1 MFENAAR
8 EDFLESGHLGRM
20 QHTTLRAHSG
30 LAAVQRVVFTDTLS
44 PV

>member
-20 QHTTLRAHSG
+20 QHTTLWAYSAEKLSRDEN
-30 LAAVQRVVFTDTLS
+30 LATF
-44 PV
+44 